1 MLTFV
6 LDMSNMDMTSTQET
20 EIGLLTVV
28 AINLFNSKM
37 WKFYRFVCRICILGI
52 CVEALCSPTSIQ
64 PLATVNQCLKA
75 IYCLLDDPWPREK
88 LGSEQ
93 ALAIE
98 LLNVLHRLLLTRDST
113 ECFLLVMRV
122 VSQVVKAAQENLQ
135 MEKEKHAA
143 PGLLMFVI

>member
-1 MLTFV
+1 M
-6 LDMSNMDMTSTQET
+6 
-20 EIGLLTVV
+20 
-28 AINLFNSKM
+28 
-37 WKFYRFVCRICILGI
+37 
-52 CVEALCSPTSIQ
+52 EALCSPTSIQ

-98 LLNVLHRLLLTRDST
+98 LLNVLHRLLLTRDSA

-135 MEKEKHAA
+135 MEREKNATS
-143 PGLLMFVI
+143 GMWILLIKYKRFL